1 MRHVVGLLTAVV
13 CLAQQPAFDA
23 ASVKM
28 VDVMGRDPI
37 RHGGGPGTSDP
48 GRIHYSKLSM
58 TALLSQAYDVEVDR
72 ISGPAW
78 MRDFMGPNLYII
90 DATMPAN
97 TTKEQLRLMLQNL
110 LAERFHLGVHHET
123 RDFPGYN
130 LVVAKDGPKL
140 KESKPDP
147 NGVLPDIPRGNG
159 PGIGTARLRLH
170 GRPISA
176 LVRALA
182 TAIPQALGG
191 EGLEDYSMPR
201 ARVTDKTG
209 LIGTYDFTLE
219 YACEGCRGMSAAM
232 ANLPV
237 FAGRAHEDSPPAS
250 EPMGSGLPT
259 IFVAIEKQLGLKLE
273 KTPGVPLDVIV
284 VDRVDKVPTEN

>member
-1 MRHVVGLLTAVV
+1 MRQVVGVLFAALCA
-13 CLAQQPAFDA
+13 AQQPVFDA

-28 VDVMGRDPI
+28 VDVMQRDPV
-37 RHGGGPGTSDP
+37 RSGGGP
-48 GRIHYSKLSM
+48 GRIHYSKVSM
-58 TALLSQAYDVEVDR
+58 TALLSQAYGVEVDR

-78 MRDFMGPNLYII
+78 MKDFMGPNLYII

-97 TTKEQLRLMLQNL
+97 TTKEQLQSMLQNL
-110 LAERFHLGVHHET
+110 LAERFHLVVHHET
-123 RDFPGYN
+123 RNFPGYN
-130 LVVAKDGPKL
+130 LTIARDGPKL
-140 KESKPDP
+140 KESNPDP
-147 NGVLPDIPRGNG
+147 SGVIPDIPRGNG
-159 PGIGTARLRLH
+159 PAIGTGRLRLH

-209 LIGTYDFTLE
+209 LTGTYDFTLE

-232 ANLPV
+232 ANLPI
-237 FAGRAHEDSPPAS
+237 FAGRAPADPPPAS
-250 EPMGSGLPT
+250 EPMGSGLLT
-259 IFVAIEKQLGLKLE
+259 IFAAIEKQLGLKLE
-273 KTPGVPLDVIV
+273 KTRDVPLDVIV
-284 VDRVDKVPTEN
+284 VDRVDKIPTEN